1 MDSLRNIGALLGRI
15 MLAYIFVVSGTEKLL
30 GAVATM
36 NEMTHAG
43 LPQSFVPEL
52 FVLTVIVELLGGLM
66 LVVGW
71 YADVAALIMLLW
83 FIPVT
88 WIFHVQTGQTI
99 EWQKNLAIMGG
110 FLLLA
115 VYGPGPISL
124 GPSRLRRAN

>member
-30 GAVATM
+30 GAAATM
-36 NEMTHAG
+36 NEMAHAG
-43 LPQSFVPEL
+43 LPQSLVPGL
-52 FVLTVIVELLGGLM
+52 FVLTIVVELLGGLM

-71 YADVAALIMLLW
+71 HADLAALIMLLW

-99 EWQKNLAIMGG
+99 EWEKNLAIMGG

-115 VYGPGPISL
+115 VYGPGPIGAGSNNV
-124 GPSRLRRAN
+124 RRTV